1 VLERNWNSDRG
12 DMNREG
18 LISAITDTIP
28 WVKMSGI
35 FVEIFQDGHVKLM
48 VPAMNHLNHLGIV
61 YAGTHFMLM
70 EVAGA
75 ALFLTLYGV
84 EKFIPINKGM
94 SIRFLKPAM
103 TDISCELSMSSEEAQ
118 KKLKPVKERGK
129 GEWVLDMTVTDTNGT
144 IVSASTCTYY
154 LVPSPLA

>member
-1 VLERNWNSDRG
+1 
-12 DMNREG
+12 
-18 LISAITDTIP
+18 
-28 WVKMSGI
+28 
-35 FVEIFQDGHVKLM
+35 M

-75 ALFLTLYGV
+75 ALFLTLYGI

-94 SIRFLKPAM
+94 SIRFLKPAL

-144 IVSASTCTYY
+144 IVSASACTYY